1 MQNEADFQSG
11 EHVGRVGFINPA
23 TRAVLWMRWVDGANP
38 AYGRALGVGGRD
50 DDLVGGFGQLG
61 EAVGQAGAGQD
72 EVVGVDVFGLAEFGQ
87 QVQVVAERLQLLV
100 GFFRQVVAG
109 LAWRSVPISIK

>member
-50 DDLVGGFGQLG
+50 DDLVGGFGQVG
-61 EAVGQAGAGQD
+61 EAVG
-72 EVVGVDVFGLAEFGQ
+72 
-87 QVQVVAERLQLLV
+87 
-100 GFFRQVVAG
+100 
-109 LAWRSVPISIK
+109 

>member
-23 TRAVLWMRWVDGANP
+23 TRVVLWMRWADGANLRP
-38 AYGRALGVGGRD
+38 RPRCRCRD
-50 DDLVGGFGQLG
+50 DDLVGGLGQVG

-72 EVVGVDVFGLAEFGQ
+72 EGIEGD
-87 QVQVVAERLQLLV
+87 
-100 GFFRQVVAG
+100 
-109 LAWRSVPISIK
+109 